1 MSPTDFF
8 VTTANQETLDCLEVS
23 LKEMRV
29 TPYTG
34 RLLPEKELTGTKIL
48 VIFFSDGIVYRR
60 TNDCPLFFK
69 SVTPEELLSCVQ
81 WSML

>member
-1 MSPTDFF
+1 MSGDFL

-23 LKEMRV
+23 LKEMGV
-29 TPYTG
+29 KPYTG
-34 RLLPEKELTGTKIL
+34 YLLPEEGRTGTKIV
-48 VIFFSDGIVYRR
+48 VIFFGGIVYRR
-60 TNDCPLFFK
+60 TNDCPSFFE